1 MAEFN
6 GRSLLTVDAKGRL
19 FLPQAYR
26 DQLGTDFVIS
36 LSSDLKTLAFYRKE
50 DWREK
55 SEMLRRIPETDRRA
69 HKLIRLI
76 FSTTFPEY
84 NTDMQGRV
92 LIPQAVRQEYALS
105 EGNEIVLVGVGTNL
119 EIWNAERF
127 RAETVNMTE
136 QEEDE
141 ALDYIYGQ
149 YFSQNTAADGRK
161 DVQ

>member
-92 LIPQAVRQEYALS
+92 LIPQ
-105 EGNEIVLVGVGTNL
+105 
-119 EIWNAERF
+119 
-127 RAETVNMTE
+127 
-136 QEEDE
+136 
-141 ALDYIYGQ
+141 
-149 YFSQNTAADGRK
+149 
-161 DVQ
+161 